1 MLTLDVL
8 TQDEF
13 RGNVGKLPVCQLLND
28 KSKPGL
34 FIKMKDAKLAGWT
47 SSEKNEAEIYT
58 HTYND
63 ESKEAGYFF
72 SNPKIHVLGISPRLV
87 EVTKKGAEDKSF
99 PFGEQGTIIA
109 NYETTEGQ
117 VVHHNKLTKGCTTLR
132 TYYLIQLLNA
142 ENEFFHK
149 LPLLLSVKGA
159 AAAEFGKAYSAFC
172 QMAEAALT
180 QIKSPDGTYLTLN
193 DQARATL
200 IFKPKFK
207 WVLAGDKDKS
217 PVCAIESF
225 LEPSGKNEAE
235 LNKSFNLVK
244 FHQIIGTQKSFQ
256 SFTSTVLKQ
265 LQDFHPVPENVD
277 LGLKSALPPSDI
289 DW

>member
-1 MLTLDVL
+1 MLTLDLL

-47 SSEKNEAEIYT
+47 EKNQVEVYT

-63 ESKEAGYFF
+63 ESSEAGYFF

-87 EVTKKGAEDKSF
+87 EVTKKGAQDKTF
-99 PFGEQGTIIA
+99 PFWEQGTLIA
-109 NYETTEGQ
+109 NYETPEGQ

-132 TYYLIQLLNA
+132 TYYLIQLLDA

-159 AAAEFGKAYSAFC
+159 AAAEFGKAYTAFC
-172 QMAEAALT
+172 QIAEAALT
-180 QIKSPDGTYLTLN
+180 QLKSSDGTYLTLN
-193 DQARATL
+193 SQARAVL
-200 IFKPKFK
+200 IFNPKFK
-207 WVLAGDKDKS
+207 WVLVGDKDKS
-217 PVCAIESF
+217 PVCAVESF
-225 LEPSGKNEAE
+225 LEPSGKNEVE
-235 LNKSFNLVK
+235 LNKSFNLAK
-244 FHQIIGTQKSFQ
+244 SKQIMGTQKSFQ
-256 SFTSTVLKQ
+256 SFTSTALKQ
-265 LQDFHPVPENVD
+265 LEQLHPVPENID
-277 LGLKSALPPSDI
+277 LGLRSALPPSDV